1 MAHLKRRIVCIWIPH
16 LFSEGET
23 RRNKALRGIP
33 LVIVSG
39 SPARSVVIDC
49 SREIE
54 GSCVKKGAFLKDIA
68 ALREKV
74 RALPADYEYI
84 EGLHKN
90 LLGYLNRYSPSVE
103 STGPG
108 EYYLDLTG
116 TRKLFG
122 REIDTCG
129 KIMQELKTAFG
140 FTSRMGIGST
150 LLVSRLASRTA
161 GFGGVYDVSR
171 SAERTFLSPLSVDLL
186 TGLSPEVRDELLHS
200 YNIRSLGDL
209 LLFSLDE
216 LTSMFGKDGAL
227 LYGCSRGFSRNT
239 VVREKAEKVLKTELV
254 VSSDSNDDGILTRS
268 LFSMVLDLC
277 TRMRRERLFPRTFCL
292 RVVYQ
297 DSYRVTAAGKLNTP
311 SFFEKTLYGELEA
324 HMNRALRR
332 RTCVKK
338 IVLSFSNFITPSF
351 QLSLFTDSASTE
363 RLADAFDMIQ
373 NRFGKKYIGYGA

>member
-1 MAHLKRRIVCIWIPH
+1 MVRVKRRIVCIWIPH
-16 LFSEGET
+16 IFSEGEA
-23 RRNKALRGIP
+23 RRNTALQGIP

-39 SPARSVVIDC
+39 SSTRSVVIDC
-49 SREIE
+49 SRVIE
-54 GSCVKKGAFLKDIA
+54 GSAVKKGVFLKDIA
-68 ALREKV
+68 ALRGKV
-74 RALPADYEYI
+74 RVLPADYEYI
-84 EGLHKN
+84 EKLHQDLFEHLN
-90 LLGYLNRYSPSVE
+90 LYSPFVE
-103 STGPG
+103 STGSG

-129 KIMQELKTAFG
+129 KIMHELKSAFG

-150 LLVSRLASRTA
+150 LLVSRLASRIA
-161 GFGGVYDVSR
+161 GFGGAYDISHT
-171 SAERTFLSPLSVDLL
+171 AERTFLSPLSVDLL
-186 TGLSPEVRDELLHS
+186 TDLSPEVRDELLHS

-209 LLFSLDE
+209 LLFSRDE
-216 LTSMFGKDGAL
+216 LTSMFGKEGAL
-227 LYGCSRGFSRNT
+227 LYDCSRGFSRNT
-239 VVREKAEKVLKTELV
+239 VVGEKTEKVLKKELV
-254 VSSDSNDDGILTRS
+254 VSSDSNDDGILTRH
-268 LFSMVLDLC
+268 LFSMVLELC

-297 DSYRVTAAGKLNTP
+297 DNYRVTAAGKLNTP

-338 IVLSFSNFITPSF
+338 IFLSFSNFIPPSL
-351 QLSLFTDSASTE
+351 QLSLFTDSAPTE

-373 NRFGKKYIGYGA
+373 NRFGKKYIRYGA

>member
-16 LFSEGET
+16 IFSEGEV
-23 RRNKALRGIP
+23 RRNTALRGIP

-39 SPARSVVIDC
+39 SRARSVVIDC
-49 SREIE
+49 SRVIE
-54 GSCVKKGAFLKDIA
+54 GSGVKKGAFLKDIA
-68 ALREKV
+68 ALRGKV

-84 EGLHKN
+84 EKLHKN
-90 LLGYLNRYSPSVE
+90 LLEHLNLYSPFVE
-103 STGPG
+103 DTGPG

-129 KIMQELKTAFG
+129 KIMQELKSAFG

-150 LLVSRLASRTA
+150 LLVARLASRIA
-161 GFGGVYDVSR
+161 GFGSVYDISQT
-171 SAERTFLSPLSVDLL
+171 AERTFLSPLSVELL
-186 TGLSPEVRDELLHS
+186 TDLSPEVRDELLYS

-209 LLFSLDE
+209 MLFSRDE

-227 LYGCSRGFSRNT
+227 LYDCSRGFSRNT
-239 VVREKAEKVLKTELV
+239 VVGEKTEKVLKTELV
-254 VSSDSNDDGILTRS
+254 VSSDSNDDGTLTRH
-268 LFSMVLDLC
+268 LFSMILELC
-277 TRMRRERLFPRTFCL
+277 TLMRRERLFPRTFCL

-297 DSYRVTAAGKLNTP
+297 DNYRVTAAGKLKTP
-311 SFFEKTLYGELEA
+311 SFLEKTLYKELEA
-324 HMNRALRR
+324 HMKKALRR

-338 IVLSFSNFITPSF
+338 IILCFSNFITSSL
-351 QLSLFTDSASTE
+351 QLSLFTDSAPTE

-373 NRFGKKYIGYGA
+373 NRFGKKYIRYGA